1 MIIRRLIMFGFVL
14 YLYDGVT
21 HLPVN
26 KAPFHVFDNIE
37 TCEADKRT
45 WLMMAPE
52 WLGACREQQGK

>member
-1 MIIRRLIMFGFVL
+1 MFGFVL